1 MLLQMIHD
9 VNPHVINHWFQ
20 FGFTKRFKAVSSKYC
35 CNLCNRSFFCFHNL
49 CRWICK
55 LVNLHMYFFFAWSS
69 FQVRSNIWCFF
80 AWSSFQARSNIWCR
94 SFEKT
99 RFRSFH
105 RYVDK
110 WGMKFENLQMF
121 NSTCSIIYS
130 QRVLFYPENILLDY
144 VCRFG
149 FNLWILD
156 FIDFCETTS
165 DRHFLYKG
173 ENKVPFLKFRFYST
187 KKYINFY

>member
-1 MLLQMIHD
+1 MKKWLIKTREKIKMLLQMIHD
-9 VNPHVINHWFQ
+9 VNPHVINHRFQ

-94 SFEKT
+94 SFEKN
-99 RFRSFH
+99 SFQIISPI
-105 RYVDK
+105 
-110 WGMKFENLQMF
+110 GGQMGDEVRKPTDVQF
-121 NSTCSIIYS
+121 YIHIY
-130 QRVLFYPENILLDY
+130 L
-144 VCRFG
+144 
-149 FNLWILD
+149 
-156 FIDFCETTS
+156 
-165 DRHFLYKG
+165 
-173 ENKVPFLKFRFYST
+173 
-187 KKYINFY
+187 

>member
-1 MLLQMIHD
+1 MIHD

-20 FGFTKRFKAVSSKYC
+20 FGFTKKFKAVSTKYC

-55 LVNLHMYFFFAWSS
+55 LVNLHMYLFLLDHHFKSGQIFDVFSLDHHFKPGQIFDALLLKKNS
-69 FQVRSNIWCFF
+69 FQIISPIRWQMGDEVWKPTDVQF
-80 AWSSFQARSNIWCR
+80 
-94 SFEKT
+94 
-99 RFRSFH
+99 
-105 RYVDK
+105 Y
-110 WGMKFENLQMF
+110 KF
-121 NSTCSIIYS
+121 IYS
-130 QRVLFYPENILLDY
+130 QRVLFSPENILVDY

-165 DRHFLYKG
+165 DRHFLFNNS
-173 ENKVPFLKFRFYST
+173 ENKVLYGLFF
-187 KKYINFY
+187 